1 MFNQITQEL
10 QKEAKQYVA
19 LLNLILKEITK
30 MSTQL
35 DTLTSQVS
43 ANTDAVESAITLL
56 NNISAELKAAGTD
69 PVKLQALADTLKQED
84 DKLAQ
89 AVVANTPAA

>member
-1 MFNQITQEL
+1 MFISNQYLYNQLYLIQREL
-10 QKEAKQYVA
+10 KH
-19 LLNLILKEITK
+19 

-35 DTLTSQVS
+35 DTLTAQVS
-43 ANTDAVESAITLL
+43 TNT
-56 NNISAELKAAGTD
+56 AELKAAGTD

-89 AVVANTPAA
+89 AVVDNTPAK

>member
-1 MFNQITQEL
+1 MFNIIHEL
-10 QKEAKQYVA
+10 QKEAQQYISK
-19 LLNLILKEITK
+19 LNLILKEITK

-35 DTLTSQVS
+35 DTLTAQVS
-43 ANTDAVESAITLL
+43 NNTDAVESAVTLL

-69 PVKLQALADTLKQED
+69 PVKLQALADTLKNED
-84 DKLAQ
+84 DKLAA

>member
-1 MFNQITQEL
+1 
-10 QKEAKQYVA
+10 
-19 LLNLILKEITK
+19 

-35 DTLTSQVS
+35 DTLTAQVS
-43 ANTDAVESAITLL
+43 NNTDAVESAVTLL

-69 PVKLQALADTLKQED
+69 PVKLQALADTLKNED
-84 DKLAQ
+84 DKLAA